1 MTRILNLRRLGLAV
15 AVAGLLALP
24 LVAFAEHHEAG
35 ENPCNPCAENPCG
48 DNPCG
53 DNPCG
58 DNPCGDNPCGD
69 NPCGGGD

>member
-1 MTRILNLRRLGLAV
+1 MIRKIMFVSFLVAGLGLAGT
-15 AVAGLLALP
+15 AWAD
-24 LVAFAEHHEAG
+24 HHEAG
-35 ENPCNPCAENPCG
+35 ENPCNPCAENPCNPCG

-69 NPCGGGD
+69 GE

>member
-24 LVAFAEHHEAG
+24 LVAFADSHEG
-35 ENPCNPCAENPCG
+35 EANPCNPCAENPCAENPCNPCG

-53 DNPCG
+53 DNPC
-58 DNPCGDNPCGD
+58 
-69 NPCGGGD
+69 NPCGGD